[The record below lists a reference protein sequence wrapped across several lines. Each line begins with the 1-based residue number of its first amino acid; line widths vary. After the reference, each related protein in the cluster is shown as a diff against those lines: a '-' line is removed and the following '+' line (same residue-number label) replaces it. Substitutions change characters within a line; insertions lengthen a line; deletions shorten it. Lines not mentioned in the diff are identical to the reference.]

1 MFEDVVTRVTF
12 GSLEEAYMKR
22 IKQGTPVQW
31 EQETAQNHFVFLNS
45 LQKKLG
51 WSEMRHLALNG
62 DGVVTT
68 QLPGS
73 VNHTL
78 CGPLYSTESSSC
90 TDLELSLCPARKH

>member
-1 MFEDVVTRVTF
+1 
-12 GSLEEAYMKR
+12 
-22 IKQGTPVQW
+22 
-31 EQETAQNHFVFLNS
+31 
-45 LQKKLG
+45 
-51 WSEMRHLALNG
+51 MRHLALNG

-68 QLPGS
+68 ELPGS